1 MSDDQRPTD
10 FDIAR
15 LRRDLAEIADARIDV
30 PASVDEAILAQ
41 AHEQVR
47 PAVHHMP
54 APRRT
59 LRWAAAAALLGI
71 GIVIAAVLLPGRIAT
86 TRVAEGIM
94 TGDVDGNGRVDV
106 LDAFLLAR
114 RIADG
119 APVPAADLNGDGNT
133 DALDVDVIA
142 TIAVSLEEAG

>member
-10 FDIAR
+10 LDIAR
-15 LRRDLAEIADARIDV
+15 LRRDLAEIANARIDV

-41 AHEQVR
+41 AHEQVH
-47 PAVHHMP
+47 PAVHHVP
-54 APRRT
+54 ARRT

-86 TRVAEGIM
+86 TRVAEGVM

-106 LDAFLLAR
+106 VDAFLLAR

-119 APVPAADLNGDGNT
+119 APLPAADLNGDGNT
-133 DALDVDVIA
+133 DALDVEVIA
-142 TIAVSLEEAG
+142 MIAVSLEEAG